1 MLILAAAVAALAQP
15 QSAVLNNQELIAQ
28 FTRVSQLMESTAATA
43 PGLARAAEPVIEN
56 VRQGLITL
64 RVAASLQ
71 DGAIQYD
78 LLTNTRAYL
87 ALSDSVPK
95 PHPFSTE
102 GRKQFAELRE
112 AVDRLET
119 HFRALL
125 ALKEV
130 QLRGADRDNLKRY
143 AEANQTLAPGTPS
156 RVVFLGDSITDG
168 WRLNEYFPGKDYVNR
183 GISGQVT
190 GQMLGRMLADV
201 VANKPAAM
209 VVLAG
214 TNDIARG
221 VDPVTIQANLT
232 MISDLAEKYQIK
244 VILASIL
251 PIHDYNRDQNPAWE
265 MSRRRPMESIK
276 AMNVWIKSFATKRG
290 YTYLDYFTPM
300 LDDAGF
306 LQKDMAQDGL
316 HPNAAG
322 YKVMAALVQSAID
335 RTLPAS
341 SSPAPAEK
349 KRRKLFGIGG
359 K

>member
-1 MLILAAAVAALAQP
+1 LILAAAAAVFAQSP
-15 QSAVLNNQELIAQ
+15 PPAVLNNQELVAQ
-28 FTRVSQLMESTAATA
+28 FSRVAQLMESTAATA

-56 VRQGLITL
+56 VRQGLVSL
-64 RVAASLQ
+64 RVAASIQ
-71 DGAIQYD
+71 DGGIQYD
-78 LLTNTRAYL
+78 MLTNTRAYL

-95 PHPFSTE
+95 PHPFSAE

-112 AVDRLET
+112 TVDRLET

-125 ALKEV
+125 ALKET
-130 QLRGADRDNLKRY
+130 QLRGADRDNLRRY
-143 AEANQTLAPGTPS
+143 SEANERQAPPTPG
-156 RVVFLGDSITDG
+156 RVVFFGDSITDF
-168 WRLNEYFPGKDYVNR
+168 WRLNEYFPGKDYLNR

-201 VANKPAAM
+201 IANKPAAM

-221 VDPVTIQANLT
+221 VDPVTIQSNLT
-232 MISDLAEKYQIK
+232 MICDLADKYQIK

-251 PIHDYNRDQNPAWE
+251 PIHDYNKDQNPAWE
-265 MSRRRPMESIK
+265 MSRRRPMASIR
-276 AMNVWIKSFATKRG
+276 AMNVWIKSFAAKRG

-306 LQKDMAQDGL
+306 LQKDMAEDGL

-322 YKVMAALVQSAID
+322 YRVMAALVQSAID
-335 RTLPAS
+335 RAVPPA
-341 SSPAPAEK
+341 PAAPAEK
-349 KRRKLFGIGG
+349 KRRKLLGIGG